1 MENILKKE
9 HAILT
14 DMGSPWTRALSWLK
28 TPKIDPTVRT
38 LKAAI
43 AQGHITPF
51 YQPFVN
57 AETGQIA
64 GVEVLAR
71 WRHPIYGYVSPDVF
85 IPMAEKHDLIVP
97 LTHLL
102 IQQVIADLEHQI
114 HRFPPGA
121 YISINISAQNCLD
134 PHFENDTCELLQKF
148 LVNESHVVLEITER
162 HPLHFT
168 PQLSNWFAA
177 LRRSNISVALD
188 DFGTGYSN
196 LSYISALNPEFI
208 KIDKMFVS
216 QIGVSA
222 DTRLVD
228 SLIALAK
235 NMHLK
240 IIAEGVET
248 LAQAEYLRDKKIDFL
263 QGFYF
268 CKPMPVAELINV
280 VMAGR
285 IPPSGALNRS
295 V

>member
-1 MENILKKE
+1 MENTLKKDPT
-9 HAILT
+9 ILNGL
-14 DMGSPWTRALSWLK
+14 GSSLIRRLSRFKTSSANPALK
-28 TPKIDPTVRT
+28 TLQT
-38 LKAAI
+38 AI
-43 AQGHITPF
+43 AQKQITPF
-51 YQPFVN
+51 YQPFIDGG
-57 AETGQIA
+57 TGKIA
-64 GVEVLAR
+64 GIEVLAR
-71 WRHPIYGYVSPDVF
+71 WRHPTYGFVSPDVF
-85 IPMAEKHDLIVP
+85 IPLAEKHGLIVS

-114 HRFPPGA
+114 QYFPEGT
-121 YISINISAQNCLD
+121 YICINISAQNCLD
-134 PHFENDTCELLQKF
+134 PNFEIDTCELLQKF
-148 LVNESHVVLEITER
+148 MVNQSHVVMEITER

-228 SLIALAK
+228 SMIALAK

-248 LAQAEYLRDKKIDFL
+248 QAQADYLRAKQIDFL

-268 CKPMPVAELINV
+268 CRPLPVEELIKV
-280 VMAGR
+280 VMAKAV
-285 IPPSGALNRS
+285 PLFSAQAC
-295 V
+295 VF

>member
-1 MENILKKE
+1 MMENILKKE

-14 DMGSPWTRALSWLK
+14 GMGSSWTRALSWLK
-28 TPKIDPTVRT
+28 TSQIDPTLRT

-43 AQGHITPF
+43 AQRHITPF
-51 YQPFVN
+51 YQPFIN

-64 GVEVLAR
+64 GIEVLAR
-71 WRHPIYGYVSPDVF
+71 WRHPIYGNVSPDVF
-85 IPMAEKHDLIVP
+85 IPMAEKHNLIVP

-114 HRFPPGA
+114 HRFPPGT
-121 YISINISAQNCLD
+121 YICINISAQNCLD
-134 PHFENDTCELLQKF
+134 PDFESDTCELLQKF
-148 LVNESHVVLEITER
+148 AANQSQVVMEITER

-177 LRRSNISVALD
+177 LRRANISVALD

-216 QIGVSA
+216 QIGVNA
-222 DTRLVD
+222 DTRLMD
-228 SLIALAK
+228 SVIALAK
-235 NMHLK
+235 NMQLK

-248 LAQAEYLRDKKIDFL
+248 QAQAEYLRAKQIDFL

-268 CKPMPVAELINV
+268 CKPMPVQDLIKV
-280 VMAGR
+280 VTTQDVLQ
-285 IPPSGALNRS
+285 SGLQG

>member
-1 MENILKKE
+1 MENILKKD
-9 HAILT
+9 HSILT
-14 DMGSPWTRALSWLK
+14 GMGSSLTRALAWLK
-28 TPKIDPTVRT
+28 NAQVDPALRT
-38 LKAAI
+38 LNKAI
-43 AQGHITPF
+43 IQGHITPF
-51 YQPFVN
+51 YQPFIN
-57 AETGQIA
+57 AETGEIA
-64 GVEVLAR
+64 GIEVLAR
-71 WRHPIYGYVSPDVF
+71 WRHPTYGYVSPDVF
-85 IPMAEKHDLIVP
+85 IPMAEKHGLIVP

-114 HRFPPGA
+114 HRFPQGA
-121 YISINISAQNCLD
+121 YICINISAQNCLD
-134 PHFENDTCELLQKF
+134 PNFEIDTCELLQKF
-148 LVNESHVVLEITER
+148 TANQSHVVMEITER

-216 QIGVSA
+216 QIGISD

-248 LAQAEYLRDKKIDFL
+248 QPQAEYLRAKQIDFL

-268 CKPMPVAELINV
+268 CKPMPVAELMNV
-280 VMAGR
+280 VMAKA
-285 IPPSGALNRS
+285 IPFQAH
-295 V
+295 

>member
-1 MENILKKE
+1 MENILKKD
-9 HAILT
+9 HSILT
-14 DMGSPWTRALSWLK
+14 GMGSSLTRALAWLK
-28 TPKIDPTVRT
+28 NAQVDPALRT
-38 LKAAI
+38 LNKAI
-43 AQGHITPF
+43 NQGHITPF
-51 YQPFVN
+51 YQPFIN
-57 AETGQIA
+57 AETGEIA
-64 GVEVLAR
+64 GIEVLAR
-71 WRHPIYGYVSPDVF
+71 WRHPTYGYVSPDVF
-85 IPMAEKHDLIVP
+85 IPMAEKHGLIVP

-114 HRFPPGA
+114 HRFPQGA
-121 YISINISAQNCLD
+121 YICINISAQNCLD
-134 PHFENDTCELLQKF
+134 PNFEIDTCELLQKF
-148 LVNESHVVLEITER
+148 TANQSHVVMEITER

-216 QIGVSA
+216 QIGVSD

-248 LAQAEYLRDKKIDFL
+248 QPQAEYLRAKQIDFL

-268 CKPMPVAELINV
+268 CKPMPVAELMNV
-280 VMAGR
+280 VMAKA
-285 IPPSGALNRS
+285 IPFQAH
-295 V
+295 